1 MRWLQGL
8 LAQRKLVLVIA
19 ATGSIGLVL
28 VAVALVAL
36 DTIDLRAQNR
46 RDIRAQ
52 AKTVAS
58 SPAALAAD
66 ERRAA
71 EETLAAHLK
80 RDVLVIVSAVAV
92 ALFIALLITHVRRRR
107 ISGPLLELAETA
119 RQISGGKNYSA
130 HAAPHGGGE
139 AGVLIA
145 ALNEML
151 AQIQARDTDLE
162 GNRERLEQQ
171 VAART
176 RELTRA
182 NQELAAAKERAESL
196 ARVKSEFLANMSHE
210 IRTPMNGIVGM
221 TELVLETDLSRDQK
235 ECLSLVKTSADA
247 LLGVINDIL
256 DFSKMEA
263 GKLELAPGPFAL
275 RTLVRE
281 AAQAVAL
288 RADEKG
294 LELTCEVAP
303 DVPDQV
309 VGDAAR
315 LRQVLLN
322 LLGNAVKFTEKG
334 DVALRVEAKW
344 VREGATRVHF
354 MVRDTGIGIPREKL
368 AYVFE
373 EFAQVDNPAKRCTG
387 GTGLGLAISRQL
399 LKLMGSGL
407 DVVSEPGC
415 GSRFYFAVEFEVVR
429 AGAEASSVSA
439 LECLRGIPALV
450 VDDNYVN
457 RRVLDR
463 MLGSWGMHVV
473 TAESGAA
480 ALDAMD
486 AARQA
491 GSQFRLILLDVQ
503 MPRMDGF
510 ELAGLIREMPGV
522 NEAVVMMLSSA
533 QQHEHAEKCRAA
545 GIERYLIKPVF
556 QTELRQAVLQA
567 LRNLQAHPPESP
579 RAAQE
584 ALREPHA
591 TGLRILLAEDNPVNQ
606 RVSAKVLEKRG
617 HSVTLAQDGSEAV
630 DLALRQTFDLILMDI
645 QMPKMDGYQAT
656 LAIREG
662 ERQRGQH
669 TPILALTAHAMK
681 TDQERCLAAGMNDY
695 VSKPIHLDDLL
706 RKVEQFP
713 RKNPTS

>member
-36 DTIDLRAQNR
+36 DAIDLGAQNR
-46 RDIRAQ
+46 RDLRAQ

-58 SPAALAAD
+58 SPAAD

-151 AQIQARDTDLE
+151 AQIQARDAELE

-176 RELTRA
+176 RELMGA

-221 TELVLETDLSRDQK
+221 TELVLQTDLSRDQK

-263 GKLELAPGPFAL
+263 GKLELAPGPFVL

-344 VREGATRVHF
+344 VREGATRLHF

-373 EFAQVDNPAKRCTG
+373 EFAQVDSSAKRCSG

-429 AGAEASSVSA
+429 AGAEASPVSD

-486 AARQA
+486 TARQA

-510 ELAGLIREMPGV
+510 ELADRIREMPGV

-606 RVSAKVLEKRG
+606 RVSATVLEKRG

-645 QMPKMDGYQAT
+645 QMPKMDGYEAT
-656 LAIREG
+656 VAIREG
-662 ERQRGQH
+662 ERQSGQH

-681 TDQERCLAAGMNDY
+681 TDQEQCLAAGMNDY